1 MISIAIINLKGGVG
15 KSVTACNL
23 AAELAAKSKSVLVV
37 DLDMKRGRPGK
48 TNKANS
54 RQHCCLYAR
63 LRCTRRRKALIMP
76 GTALNCTASAD
87 ATRVNK
93 AQAERTRDE
102 TRRSKKQDSRHH

>member
-1 MISIAIINLKGGVG
+1 MPRSGQR
-15 KSVTACNL
+15 
-23 AAELAAKSKSVLVV
+23 
-37 DLDMKRGRPGK
+37 MKRGRPGK

-102 TRRSKKQDSRHH
+102 T